1 MPLDLSHPR
10 HLVPPPNPPRRAVS
24 LKLTEDALRQLLD
37 AATANGGK
45 SAGAGASA
53 IKVNL
58 SGPHPVLVVG
68 DVTHPLSVVPE
79 ASETALVRLSTA
91 SRDLVPIARI
101 QHRATVQHRP
111 ADLDK
116 AGQRARENRE
126 QAERAKE
133 ARKAVLLAEAPRLG
147 AGSSKKR
154 STSNPR
160 PRQVTSTAHS
170 SPHPLSAPPSRL
182 GSPASP
188 RLTATT
194 SSSSSSSTTTTAR
207 HPSRLTA
214 VPPPPPPASRPPA
227 GPSGTFRI
235 GKGAVPSSLS
245 ISRST
250 SASSSSTSSSASSA
264 VPLAAVTAKP
274 LVEPAPVAAGPS
286 VTPGHVNGSH
296 LSPDLSRR
304 EAGPVRNGSSQGSAG
319 TVTSP
324 SATGEPYPAVTA
336 ATSPETL
343 PVKMDV
349 DPASA
354 PRSATAAVPA
364 GEGVSAEAEG
374 PTAATEATGTS
385 AATKSARPG
394 GGGMMKGKETLKKEK
409 RREERKRERPPA
421 APAER
426 ALSVS
431 AQQESPAGK
440 LAKMTT
446 DGDEG
451 EDEDAEG
458 EVDEE
463 VPAAVAEKDGQKRSL
478 PPAVAPEPT
487 PERSP
492 GRKKRRI
499 DTSEHEQASPNP
511 NRPAPLEV
519 VTAGSKPAPDGQR
532 RPPKRSPSLASASA
546 TAKKDPDSAVQRSK
560 KRKKEAV
567 ERWYSS
573 SSEEDAEA
581 DADAALD
588 APVPAP
594 PPSKALPDHVAP
606 SASVEQPGATNGF
619 PVPPAQI
626 PAAVRDPSTPHA
638 TSRVTYLEAYAA
650 YASLYARLTAERDH
664 LERGKAGALLRQ
676 EGGPERIKGLIAELA
691 TKRSALEA
699 LHEKTRG
706 RPGTK

>member
-1 MPLDLSHPR
+1 M
-10 HLVPPPNPPRRAVS
+10 
-24 LKLTEDALRQLLD
+24 
-37 AATANGGK
+37 
-45 SAGAGASA
+45 
-53 IKVNL
+53 
-58 SGPHPVLVVG
+58 
-68 DVTHPLSVVPE
+68 
-79 ASETALVRLSTA
+79 
-91 SRDLVPIARI
+91 
-101 QHRATVQHRP
+101 
-111 ADLDK
+111 
-116 AGQRARENRE
+116 
-126 QAERAKE
+126 
-133 ARKAVLLAEAPRLG
+133 
-147 AGSSKKR
+147 
-154 STSNPR
+154 
-160 PRQVTSTAHS
+160 
-170 SPHPLSAPPSRL
+170 
-182 GSPASP
+182 
-188 RLTATT
+188 
-194 SSSSSSSTTTTAR
+194 
-207 HPSRLTA
+207 
-214 VPPPPPPASRPPA
+214 
-227 GPSGTFRI
+227 
-235 GKGAVPSSLS
+235 
-245 ISRST
+245 
-250 SASSSSTSSSASSA
+250 
-264 VPLAAVTAKP
+264 
-274 LVEPAPVAAGPS
+274 
-286 VTPGHVNGSH
+286 
-296 LSPDLSRR
+296 
-304 EAGPVRNGSSQGSAG
+304 
-319 TVTSP
+319 
-324 SATGEPYPAVTA
+324 TA

-426 ALSVS
+426 ALAVS

-440 LAKMTT
+440 LAKTTT

-463 VPAAVAEKDGQKRSL
+463 VSAAVAEKDGQKRSF
-478 PPAVAPEPT
+478 PPSDAPKPT

-499 DTSEHEQASPNP
+499 DTSGHEQASPNP

-581 DADAALD
+581 EADADAALD

-594 PPSKALPDHVAP
+594 LPSKALPDHVAA

-626 PAAVRDPSTPHA
+626 PAAVRDSSTAHA